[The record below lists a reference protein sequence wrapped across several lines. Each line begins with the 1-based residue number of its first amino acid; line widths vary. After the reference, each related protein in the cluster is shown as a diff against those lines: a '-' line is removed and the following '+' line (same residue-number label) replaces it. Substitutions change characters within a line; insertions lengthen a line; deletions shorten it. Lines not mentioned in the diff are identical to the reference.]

1 MLILKVTTHPRIKCT
16 KHDLQTIYSLSDL
29 LDFVEDIEVLEAAQD
44 SFDQKEKARIAKEA
58 SKRKS

>member
-29 LDFVEDIEVLEAAQD
+29 LDFVEDIEVLEAAQESAD
-44 SFDQKEKARIAKEA
+44 EKEKARIAQQNNK
-58 SKRKS
+58 K